1 MVTAWQLPGRVA
13 DSVATLPDSMARLAL
28 RSHARCSKWA
38 RLAGI
43 PALAGCNLSADT
55 GNNGGGASGDSCG
68 SPVAETPHCLQSPR
82 GGGENATPEGH
93 NAALVYEEAAAA
105 SLATSLIATRLAGS
119 GSLDGSVGSGS
130 SSSSS
135 SGGSGDAQPVELTF
149 HCLRHV
155 ITAELPEDPEVVE
168 IVKVSSG
175 LVIVSSKLV
184 ICRAAVQLG
193 SSEPCTHQ
201 PALHLHR
208 DTPCMECAR
217 SHDSPAAAR
226 REDDGEQMAP
236 ASYPDCL
243 RTPSIAALR
252 EADGRKDGCCGG
264 PQRNRTG
271 WPLLHVRN
279 GRLCFPFVLE
289 WHAALVPVGSD
300 AQIWM
305 AASPREDYTEWRCP
319 CCPAAACVNCRSIV
333 WQAVGVR
340 CRLQLCKRYSTPTTA
355 AAVCGRERATLATLC
370 AT

>member
-130 SSSSS
+130 SSSSA
-135 SGGSGDAQPVELTF
+135 SGGSGNAQPVELTF

-168 IVKVSSG
+168 TVKVRCSVVDWS
-175 LVIVSSKLV
+175 LVGRLCSWAHV
-184 ICRAAVQLG
+184 
-193 SSEPCTHQ
+193 
-201 PALHLHR
+201 
-208 DTPCMECAR
+208 
-217 SHDSPAAAR
+217 SPAPKCLLCICTNTCQRIALPLHSPHLLQR
-226 REDDGEQMAP
+226 HGKLMDETTPVVTRNP
-236 ASYPDCL
+236 ACL
-243 RTPSIAALR
+243 LTPSIAALR
-252 EADGRKDGCCGG
+252 KADGRADGRCGG
-264 PQRNRTG
+264 PQRNRPG
-271 WPLLHVRN
+271 RPLFHVR
-279 GRLCFPFVLE
+279 P
-289 WHAALVPVGSD
+289 
-300 AQIWM
+300 I
-305 AASPREDYTEWRCP
+305 
-319 CCPAAACVNCRSIV
+319 
-333 WQAVGVR
+333 
-340 CRLQLCKRYSTPTTA
+340 
-355 AAVCGRERATLATLC
+355 
-370 AT
+370 